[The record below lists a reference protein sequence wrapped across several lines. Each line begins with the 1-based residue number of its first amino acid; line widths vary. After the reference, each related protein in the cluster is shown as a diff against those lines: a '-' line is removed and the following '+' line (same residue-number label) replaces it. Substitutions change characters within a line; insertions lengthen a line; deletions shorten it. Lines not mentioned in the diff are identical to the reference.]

1 MIPQTN
7 ESEKVYEELSC
18 QFIRAIKE
26 LKISHVLSQ
35 CNIRKD
41 SRNTGGQEN
50 SEKRTAF
57 EILQFLIMLVFE
69 GRGLFCFLG
78 SKKQDIA
85 CSKNT
90 YYRFME
96 DPHYNWRRFITLL
109 AARVTAYF
117 NSLTKP
123 ERVRAFVL
131 DDSVIPRN
139 RSKKVELLS
148 WIFDHVIGKTV
159 RGFNMLTLGWTDCYS
174 FVPVAF
180 NMMASAKESKRIVQA
195 NKGIDKRTIGHR
207 NRVDAVMQKPDAAID
222 LIRSALSAGI
232 QASYVLM
239 DTWFTNEPF
248 IKRVCDEGLDVIGML
263 KGNRQMYHYHGG
275 LMNLQSL
282 AGYVRY
288 NRCGDII
295 GSIVV
300 KTRRHSIPVKLV
312 FVRNRNKRNE
322 AIIILS
328 TDISLTP
335 EEIARICGARWSIE
349 CFHKVDKSLL
359 KLGKEYQGLSY
370 DMTVSSTAIV
380 FTRYIILEWL
390 RRKENDQKTIG
401 EIFFV
406 CCDDIQ
412 DLELS
417 TALASILSLFVEGI
431 RKGTVIITEAFRL
444 QLVNWYVSQ
453 PRFIKALFP
462 ETLWEV

>member
-1 MIPQTN
+1 
-7 ESEKVYEELSC
+7 
-18 QFIRAIKE
+18 
-26 LKISHVLSQ
+26 
-35 CNIRKD
+35 
-41 SRNTGGQEN
+41 
-50 SEKRTAF
+50 
-57 EILQFLIMLVFE
+57 MLVFE

-123 ERVRAFVL
+123 E
-131 DDSVIPRN
+131 
-139 RSKKVELLS
+139 
-148 WIFDHVIGKTV
+148 H
-159 RGFNMLTLGWTDCYS
+159 
-174 FVPVAF
+174 
-180 NMMASAKESKRIVQA
+180 
-195 NKGIDKRTIGHR
+195 
-207 NRVDAVMQKPDAAID
+207 
-222 LIRSALSAGI
+222 
-232 QASYVLM
+232 
-239 DTWFTNEPF
+239 
-248 IKRVCDEGLDVIGML
+248 
-263 KGNRQMYHYHGG
+263 RQMYHYHGR

-282 AGYVRY
+282 TGYVRY
-288 NRCGDII
+288 NRCEDII

-335 EEIARICGARWSIE
+335 EEIARIYGARWSIE

-401 EIFFV
+401 EILFV

-412 DLELS
+412 YLELS